1 MDNFGWGYS
10 ENKIVSD
17 AVRHNVPLDVVMHEL
32 SVMGSQRSEEAV
44 KQRASWLA
52 KKAAVKHSGWWPA
65 FGDKPAP
72 QPPAAPVETVEA
84 VAKAS
89 KPKRHR
95 NGEFEGMWKP
105 KAAAKPKQP
114 RKLPAPKMEVVSK
127 PRKRAAKAPVLAPNA
142 PAVVIIDRRSDKAT
156 VRQTEAESVEAVA
169 GAPFAKRELEIL
181 RAYYRWGAAC
191 VLEHLL
197 AEQYFRP
204 LAEIEWE
211 AKRIGLQ
218 RAN

>member
-17 AVRHNVPLDVVMHEL
+17 AVKHNVPLDVVMSEL
-32 SVMGSQRSEEAV
+32 THIGSSRTEEAV
-44 KQRASWLA
+44 KSRASWFA
-52 KKAAVKHSGWWPA
+52 HKSGVKHTGWWPA
-65 FGDKPAP
+65 WGDKPAP
-72 QPPAAPVETVEA
+72 VPPAAPVEAVEA

-105 KAAAKPKQP
+105 RSEAKPKQP
-114 RKLPAPKMEVVSK
+114 RKVPAPKMEVVSK
-127 PRKRAAKAPVLAPNA
+127 PRKRAAKAPVLSPNA
-142 PAVVIIDRRSDKAT
+142 PAVVIIDRRVDKAT
-156 VRQTEAESVEAVA
+156 VRQTEAESVEAAA
-169 GAPFAKRELEIL
+169 GAPFGKRELEIL
-181 RAYYRWGAAC
+181 RAYYRWGAGC

-211 AKRIGLQ
+211 AKRLALS
-218 RAN
+218 R

>member
-44 KQRASWLA
+44 KHRASWLA
-52 KKAAVKHSGWWPA
+52 HKSGVKHTGWWPA
-65 FGDKPAP
+65 WGDKPAP
-72 QPPAAPVETVEA
+72 VPPPAPVETVEA

-105 KAAAKPKQP
+105 KTQAKPKQP
-114 RKLPAPKMEVVSK
+114 RKVPAPKMDVVHK
-127 PRKRAAKAPVLAPNA
+127 PRKRAAKAPVLSPNA
-142 PAVVIIDRRSDKAT
+142 PQVVIIDRRGDKAT
-156 VRQTEAESVEAVA
+156 VSHTEAESVEAVA

-181 RAYYRWGAAC
+181 RAYYRWGAGC

-197 AEQYFRP
+197 EEKYYRP

-211 AKRIGLQ
+211 AKRLALS
-218 RAN
+218 R